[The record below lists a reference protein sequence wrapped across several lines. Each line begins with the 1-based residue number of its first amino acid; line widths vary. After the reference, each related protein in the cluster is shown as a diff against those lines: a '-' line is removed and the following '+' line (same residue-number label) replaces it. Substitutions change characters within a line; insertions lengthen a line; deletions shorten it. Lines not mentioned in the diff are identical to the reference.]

1 MERADD
7 RPGARLAQWDPDL
20 HDPST
25 GATPEPVAPA
35 AAEGPG
41 DGDVA
46 PARGARY
53 ARSMPSTR
61 APRSVRPGPAV
72 ASRRAAPVLARH
84 VRGEIVES
92 VHRGHIVQVDAIGKV
107 IRTAGDPEVIVTLRS
122 CVKPFALVT
131 LLEAGGVRE
140 FDLSS
145 AELAVMASS
154 HSGEDL
160 HVRTLQ
166 AVFRRAGVSQT
177 LLACGSEGAPLDA
190 LTAVR
195 LARDGEKPGPV
206 RHNCSGMHAAELLL
220 ARLADWTLEDY
231 WQPDHPVQVAT
242 RAVVARAFATTP
254 ERLTTATD
262 QCGVDTYAFPLRAVA
277 AAYALL
283 ADPDALPPGDA
294 RRSLSAPLRVIRDA
308 MLANPEQVGGTR
320 DRLDTSLMRAL
331 PGRLVSKGGAEALR
345 GIAVLADR
353 TGGAPASAFAI
364 KVEDGG
370 GFARAG
376 WSIAVETLR
385 LAGVLGAQSLRALGR
400 YHRPVQLDPH
410 GKIAA
415 ETIPA
420 FDLVPVGELV
430 G

>member
-1 MERADD
+1 M
-7 RPGARLAQWDPDL
+7 PSAR
-20 HDPST
+20 
-25 GATPEPVAPA
+25 TP
-35 AAEGPG
+35 
-41 DGDVA
+41 
-46 PARGARY
+46 RS
-53 ARSMPSTR
+53 ARSVS
-61 APRSVRPGPAV
+61 PA
-72 ASRRAAPVLARH
+72 ASRRVAPILARH

-92 VHRGHIVQVDAIGKV
+92 VHRGHIVQVDARGVV
-107 IRTAGDPEVIVTLRS
+107 IRVAGDPEVVVALRS
-122 CVKPFALVT
+122 CVKPFALVA

-140 FDLSS
+140 FDLSP

-177 LLACGSEGAPLDA
+177 LLACGTARAPLDE
-190 LTAVR
+190 LTAMR
-195 LARDGEKPGPV
+195 LARDGERPGPV
-206 RHNCSGMHAAELLL
+206 RHDCSGMHAAQLLL
-220 ARLADWTLEDY
+220 ARLADWTLDDY
-231 WQPDHPVQVAT
+231 WQPDHPVQVAI

-254 ERLTTATD
+254 ELLVTATD
-262 QCGVDTYAFPLRAVA
+262 QCGVDTYGFPLRAVA
-277 AAYALL
+277 AAFALL
-283 ADPDALPPGDA
+283 ADPDGIPVADA

-320 DRLDTSLMRAL
+320 DRLDTSLMKAL
-331 PGRLVSKGGAEALR
+331 PGRLVAKGGAEALR
-345 GIAVLADR
+345 GIAILADR
-353 TGGAPASAFAI
+353 ATGTPPSAFAI

-370 GFARAG
+370 GFERAA
-376 WSIAVETLR
+376 WSIAIEALR
-385 LAGVLGAQSLRALGR
+385 LAGILGGPSLRALGR

-415 ETIPA
+415 ETIPE

>member
-1 MERADD
+1 VRS
-7 RPGARLAQWDPDL
+7 G
-20 HDPST
+20 
-25 GATPEPVAPA
+25 PA
-35 AAEGPG
+35 AG
-41 DGDVA
+41 
-46 PARGARY
+46 
-53 ARSMPSTR
+53 
-61 APRSVRPGPAV
+61 
-72 ASRRAAPVLARH
+72 SRRAAPILARH

-92 VHRGHIVQVDAIGKV
+92 VHRGHVVQVDATGSV
-107 IRTAGDPEVIVTLRS
+107 IRVAGDPEAVVALRS
-122 CVKPFALVT
+122 CVKPFTLVT

-140 FDLSS
+140 FDLSP

-166 AVFRRAGVSQT
+166 GVFRRAGVSQT
-177 LLACGSEGAPLDA
+177 LLACGTEGAPLDA
-190 LTAVR
+190 LTSIR
-195 LARDGEKPGPV
+195 LARDGERPGPV

-262 QCGVDTYAFPLRAVA
+262 QCGVDTYGFPLRAVA
-277 AAYALL
+277 AAFALL
-283 ADPDALPPGDA
+283 ADPDGLPATDA

-320 DRLDTSLMRAL
+320 DRLDTSLMKAL
-331 PGRLVSKGGAEALR
+331 PGRLVAKGGAEALR
-345 GIAVLADR
+345 GIAILSDR
-353 TGGAPASAFAI
+353 AAGTPASAFAI

-370 GFARAG
+370 GFSRAA
-376 WSIAVETLR
+376 WSIAIEALR
-385 LAGVLGAQSLRALGR
+385 LAGILGGQSLRALGR

-415 ETIPA
+415 ETIPE